1 MEQKKNIY
9 QKLQE
14 CRVDLQAMN
23 LKKSGRNT
31 FSNFTY
37 YELADFLPAVNELFL
52 QNGLFSNF
60 SILDGVATLTI
71 MNAEETTERIEF
83 TSPVADLVIK
93 GANAIQALGG
103 THTYLKRY
111 LYLNALEIVEADLFD
126 ATSGKPESQPKP
138 QNKPQKAPYSASYN
152 PQPTNTQYQP
162 KNQKMTDFQRQVISG
177 LPANLKNYACET
189 IGVASIEEFTEVQ
202 AQQFIDF
209 LVSKKL
215 IEKPVKPLEI
225 VEEGYEI

>member
-23 LKKSGRNT
+23 LKKTGKNT

-52 QNGLFSNF
+52 QKGLFSNF
-60 SILDGVATLTI
+60 SILADVATLTI
-71 MNAEETTERIEF
+71 KNAEDTSEYISF
-83 TSPVADLVIK
+83 TSPVADLAIK
-93 GANAIQALGG
+93 GANAIQCLGG
-103 THTYLKRY
+103 IHTYLKRY
-111 LYLNALEIVEADLFD
+111 LYLNALEIVENDLFD
-126 ATSGKPESQPKP
+126 ATSGKEESQAKP
-138 QNKPQKAPYSASYN
+138 QNKPQKAPNSARYN
-152 PQPTNTQYQP
+152 PQPTNTQYQA
-162 KNQKMTDFQRQVISG
+162 NSLKMTDFQRQVISG
-177 LPANLKNYACET
+177 LPANLKQYACDT
-189 IGVASIEEFTEVQ
+189 LGKNSIDEFNNLE

-215 IEKPVKPLEI
+215 IKDPVKPLEI
-225 VEEGYEI
+225 IDEGYVI